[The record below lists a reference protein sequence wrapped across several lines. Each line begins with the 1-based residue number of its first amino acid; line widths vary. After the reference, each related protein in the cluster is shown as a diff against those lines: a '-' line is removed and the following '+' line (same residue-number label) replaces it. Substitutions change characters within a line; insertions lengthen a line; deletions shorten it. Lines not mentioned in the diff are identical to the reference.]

1 VDWLD
6 CVILVLY
13 LVAMFCVAMHF
24 RRRQKDTTR
33 YFTAGGSL
41 PAWAVGISLMST
53 IIGSVTFLAYPGQGY
68 SGTWILLVQGLMV
81 PIVVLIIL
89 WFIVPCYRRF
99 IRISTYEYF
108 ERRFGYAA
116 RLYSSLA
123 FLVAALSKMAF
134 GVYLTATGI
143 NFIFHLNPFY
153 VLGLVGLVATAAT
166 LVGGIEAVIWTEVIQ
181 GLVLIC
187 GGLLCASVLLFRPT
201 GNPADV
207 IHLAAQAN
215 KMTLGPFAL
224 SFTQVTFWVMSA
236 NGLCYALQKYGTDQT
251 VVQRFLAARSDRD
264 AIKASILGALLCV
277 PVWTLFMFIGTCLW
291 AFYQLTPARLAAG
304 IKPDHVL
311 PYFIATQLPAGA
323 IGLVMAA
330 LLSAT
335 LATLQSDLNGISAI
349 VVEDYYH
356 RLRPRSSD
364 RQRLLVGRCV
374 VALAGA
380 TAVAIASLYAAFGE
394 KNVLALIFNVYAIFS
409 GGIAGL
415 FLLGFATTRA
425 NRRGVNVGIIACILF
440 TAWAFLTSNS
450 ITVGGVPRKLLD
462 LGRYN
467 YTQPDLMLGVYSHI
481 VLFSVGYVASFFFG
495 RDQNVREL
503 TIVGWLWPAVAAR

>member
-1 VDWLD
+1 MVAWIDRL
-6 CVILVLY
+6 ILGAY
-13 LVAMFCVAMHF
+13 LLAMLCIAMHF
-24 RRRQKDTTR
+24 RRRQKNTTR
-33 YFTAGGSL
+33 YFTAGGSV

-53 IIGSVTFLAYPGQGY
+53 IISSITFLAYPGYGY
-68 SGTWILLVQGLMV
+68 SGTWVLLVQGLMV
-81 PIVVLIIL
+81 PIVVLSIL
-89 WFIVPCYRRF
+89 WFVVPCYRRF

-108 ERRFGYAA
+108 ERRFGYEA

-123 FLVAALSKMAF
+123 FMVAAFSKMAL
-134 GVYLTATGI
+134 GIYLTAAGV
-143 NFIFHLNPFY
+143 NFIFHSNPY
-153 VLGLVGLVATAAT
+153 GVLCIVGFVGTAAA

-187 GGLLCASVLLFRPT
+187 GGLVCAGVLLFRPT

-207 IHLAAQAN
+207 IHLAAGAN
-215 KMTLGPFAL
+215 KMTLGPFTL
-224 SFTQVTFWVMSA
+224 GFTQLTFWVVGA

-291 AFYQLTPARLAAG
+291 AFYRLTPAQLPAG
-304 IKPDHVL
+304 IRADFVF
-311 PYFIATQLPAGA
+311 PYFIATQLPAGV

-330 LLSAT
+330 LISAT

-356 RLRPRSSD
+356 RLRPQSSD
-364 RQRLLVGRCV
+364 RSRLLVGRCV
-374 VALAGA
+374 VAAAGA
-380 TAVAIASLYAAFGE
+380 LAVAVASLYAAFGE
-394 KNVLALIFNVYAIFS
+394 KSVLAFVFNVYAIFS

-415 FLLGFATTRA
+415 FLLGFGTTRA
-425 NRRGVNVGIIACILF
+425 NRGGAAIGIVACILF
-440 TAWAFLTSNS
+440 TGWAFLTSTS
-450 ITVGGVPRKLLD
+450 ITVGGMPRKLLD

-467 YTQPDLMLGVYSHI
+467 YAQHELMLGVYSHI
-481 VLFSVGYVASFFFG
+481 VLFAVGYAASFLFE
-495 RDQNVREL
+495 RDPNVRDL
-503 TIVGWLWPAVAAR
+503 TIAGWLRPAGAR